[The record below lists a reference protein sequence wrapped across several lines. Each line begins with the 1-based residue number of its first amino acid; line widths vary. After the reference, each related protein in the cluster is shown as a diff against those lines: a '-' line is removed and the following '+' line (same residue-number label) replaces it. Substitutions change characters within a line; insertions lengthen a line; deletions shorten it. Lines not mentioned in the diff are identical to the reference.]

1 MGRPSAFFTVDP
13 ISAQNENTGLSVTPR
28 KLLFPKASISSDSPH
43 VQLKHL
49 PVYKDTSE
57 NFKYFTDHSPHP
69 RTPFAGALCNWYS
82 ATQGT
87 AVPVGRDPVT
97 LIHCMDIAFINTE
110 GLNTSKYYKWNHQ
123 QKIQCDFNS
132 NNTYFDWGGGI
143 PASDVKFKIQ
153 RELPTLRCLLLF
165 STITH
170 LLTIPA
176 IFFTF
181 FFLKSLW
188 D

>member
-1 MGRPSAFFTVDP
+1 MGHPNAFFTVDP
-13 ISAQNENTGLSVTPR
+13 ISAQSENTGRSVTPR
-28 KLLFPKASISSDSPH
+28 KLLFPKGSVSSDSPH

-49 PVYKDTSE
+49 PVYKHTHE
-57 NFKYFTDHSPHP
+57 NFKYFTDVCWLQPTP
-69 RTPFAGALCNWYS
+69 CTPFAGELCNRYS

-123 QKIQCDFNS
+123 EKIQCDFNS

-143 PASDVKFKIQ
+143 PASDVKFEI
-153 RELPTLRCLLLF
+153 
-165 STITH
+165 
-170 LLTIPA
+170 
-176 IFFTF
+176 
-181 FFLKSLW
+181 
-188 D
+188 